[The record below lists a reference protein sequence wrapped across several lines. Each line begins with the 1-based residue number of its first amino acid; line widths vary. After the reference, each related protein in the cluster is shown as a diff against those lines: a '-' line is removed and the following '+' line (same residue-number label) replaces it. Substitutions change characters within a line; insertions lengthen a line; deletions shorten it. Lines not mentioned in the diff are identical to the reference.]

1 MKKGFK
7 QKVKQSNGKFLVLID
22 REKKRTTFSEPNFN
36 KTGMA
41 LQGVLLKGED
51 LKGFNKRIVSKSIN
65 Y

>member
-1 MKKGFK
+1 MKKGFT
-7 QKVKQSNGKFLVLID
+7 QNIMPSNGKSLVLID

-51 LKGFNKRIVSKSIN
+51 LDGFNKRIVSKSIN